1 MFSSSGAVK
10 ESLIR
15 EREGQEKLKGGTC
28 AYAGGVCSAATSLNL
43 LCIVE
48 GCLVYTRLHICVS
61 FHVKLLQVLGTH
73 TGTMRIYVHRKE
85 GRSWR
90 KWRRKI
96 LQSFQI
102 FRIRVYN
109 VNKSFNVQSII
120 DKGYFL
126 RVIA

>member
-48 GCLVYTRLHICVS
+48 GCLVSLGYICVS